1 MQPFTASISSSDY
14 LETQLQKR
22 NWWHLSHSKIGK
34 RQVKQR
40 SGLAN
45 HITLKVKTDRKC
57 YNLKSP
63 YSDLLSLSADELML
77 AGWHPRQ
84 PCDLHKSSKLQ

>member
-1 MQPFTASISSSDY
+1 MQPFYCQYVFIG
-14 LETQLQKR
+14 LLGTQLQKR
-22 NWWHLSHSKIGK
+22 NWWHFSRSKIGK
-34 RQVKQR
+34 RQVKQK
-40 SGLAN
+40 SGFAN
-45 HITLKVKTDRKC
+45 YFIMNVKTDRTC
-57 YNLKSP
+57 HNLKSP

>member
-63 YSDLLSLSADELML
+63 YSDLLSLSPDELML
-77 AGWHPRQ
+77 AGR
-84 PCDLHKSSKLQ
+84 LAFKAAL